1 MRVLFAKMYKS
12 PDCKRNHFSQPLK
25 NSGGDSGIFEA
36 ILVGFALDFS
46 EIQMDFAA
54 K

>member
-1 MRVLFAKMYKS
+1 MSFL
-12 PDCKRNHFSQPLK
+12 QPLQ

-36 ILVGFALDFS
+36 ILVGFALDFA